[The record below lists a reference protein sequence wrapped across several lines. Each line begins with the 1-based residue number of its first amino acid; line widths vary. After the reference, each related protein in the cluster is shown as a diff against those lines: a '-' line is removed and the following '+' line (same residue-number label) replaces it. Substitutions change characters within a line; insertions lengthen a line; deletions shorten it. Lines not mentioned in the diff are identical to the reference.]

1 MGARAEA
8 PMSSTL
14 PVGEYPLLDPAER
27 ERERRQGGR
36 VEWERGE
43 ESWSGVST

>member
-27 ERERRQGGR
+27 ERRQGGR
-36 VEWERGE
+36 VERERGE
-43 ESWSGVST
+43 ESWSGVLT